1 MKINI
6 YVYIYYNGVNIMKVF
21 YNFLKMFLRNV
32 FFYSVNIFIYYSF
45 YELSRGFKMIYSW
58 FFIYIWMIMFWV
70 LLVFYYEDFILI
82 YF

>member
-45 YELSRGFKMIYSW
+45 YELSRGFKMIYS
-58 FFIYIWMIMFWV
+58 
-70 LLVFYYEDFILI
+70 
-82 YF
+82 